1 VSHDLLKHPLLS
13 QAIEKAYHEFSH
25 PKRVRVETK
34 HNIMN
39 ISYLNISKDDMTFSF
54 NKTHQ
59 HMQTYN
65 PLFSFWA
72 MPRIVTLNKSTD

>member
-13 QAIEKAYHEFSH
+13 QAIEKAYHEFFH
-25 PKRVRVETK
+25 PESVRVETK
-34 HNIMN
+34 HNIM
-39 ISYLNISKDDMTFSF
+39 NISKDDMTFSF

-59 HMQTYN
+59 HMQNYN